1 MTVIDSQ
8 CHWFSRTMWEAY
20 TERETYPRC
29 RRDGDGYAYELAP
42 DRWFPIAPHFYEL
55 ELQLEAM
62 EAAGIDVLVS
72 SSASF
77 GDVDG
82 LPVPRAIELAHEL
95 NEERA
100 AAQREHQGRFYGLA
114 SVPWQN
120 AEAAIGVLDR
130 ATELGLPGVLLHSN
144 VDGAPVDADERRAIF
159 GRVAELG
166 LAVSIHPARTIA
178 EERWREYGLEYLV
191 GFMFDTSLAAL
202 RLVLSGIVQENPELR
217 IVHPHCG
224 ATLPYLAGRIDAS
237 HDKPYSLGEALPT
250 APSAQLAS
258 FYTDTV
264 CQSPKTLEFALDF
277 YEDGHVMFGSDYPFF
292 ALAEELAFARE
303 ATGDDEGVLAGNA
316 AELFGIAKS

>member
-20 TERETYPRC
+20 TERDAYPRC

-42 DRWFPIAPHFYEL
+42 GRWFPIAPHFYEL
-55 ELQLEAM
+55 ELQLEAAD
-62 EAAGIDVLVS
+62 AAGIDVLVS

-100 AAQREHQGRFYGLA
+100 AAQREHEGRFHGLA

-120 AEAAIGVLDR
+120 AEAAIEVLDR
-130 ATELGLPGVLLHSN
+130 AAELGLPGVLLHSN

-159 GRVAELG
+159 ARVAELG
-166 LAVSIHPARTIA
+166 LVVSIHPARTIA

-202 RLVLSGIVQENPELR
+202 RLVLSGIMEDNPDLR
-217 IVHPHCG
+217 VVHPHCG

-250 APSAQLAS
+250 PPSAQLGR

-264 CQSPKTLEFALDF
+264 CQSPKTLAFALEF

-292 ALAEELAFARE
+292 DPAEELAFARD
-303 ATGDDEGVLAGNA
+303 ATDGDEGVLAGNA
-316 AELFGIAKS
+316 AELFGIARS